1 MNKCWFSHTRYRA
14 QNQLDLVRPPPKERT
29 RSEPNKTEETL
40 LAFKCHPC
48 YHLGSFESHRFF
60 FGFNNILQRHRLSLS
75 EGRIKGLYSFIPRC
89 RPSCSFPLLRFKQ
102 HEKGSKLLFRNALI
116 SYNNPFSASSAG
128 SFGCLPSSAF

>member
-14 QNQLDLVRPPPKERT
+14 QNQLDLVRPLPKERT

-48 YHLGSFESHRFF
+48 YHLGSFESSRFF
-60 FGFNNILQRHRLSLS
+60 WFNNILQRHRLSLS

-89 RPSCSFPLLRFKQ
+89 RPSCSFPRLRRFKQ
-102 HEKGSKLLFRNALI
+102 HGKRSKLLFRIALI
-116 SYNNPFSASSAG
+116 SYNNPFSVSSAG
-128 SFGCLPSSAF
+128 SFGFLPSSAF